1 MIVSPMLSHVQ
12 QSNMDKCSKDIMQR
26 MTSSDFVESYS
37 SIGDIGIIDTLTHC
51 RVGLVMNPRHLSVGQ
66 IGCQFCPT
74 EYEYD
79 SLTDNCQLCMIF

>member
-12 QSNMDKCSKDIMQR
+12 QSNMDKCSNDIMHR
-26 MTSSDFVESYS
+26 MTSSDFVEAYS
-37 SIGDIGIIDTLTHC
+37 AIGDIGIIDTLTQC
-51 RVGLVMNPRHLSVGQ
+51 RVRLVMKPRQLSVGQ

-79 SLTDNCQLCMIF
+79 NLTDNCQLCMIF